1 MRGGLML
8 MSKEERSV
16 KLFDKEVML
25 SGFYPQQGETIFLTI
40 DPDKV
45 DIEIASQ
52 WGKYLSEM
60 FPQNNIMVK
69 LDGMT
74 IESLMED
81 DLK

>member
-1 MRGGLML
+1 MS
-8 MSKEERSV
+8 MSKEERTV

-25 SGFYPQQGETIFLTI
+25 SAFKPEEGETVFLTI

-45 DIEIASQ
+45 DIETASQ

-60 FPQNNIMVK
+60 FPQNNIMIK
-69 LDGMT
+69 IDGMK

>member
-1 MRGGLML
+1 
-8 MSKEERSV
+8 MSKEERTV

-25 SGFYPQQGETIFLTI
+25 SAFKPEQGETVFLTI

-45 DIEIASQ
+45 NIETASQ

-60 FPQNNIMVK
+60 FPQNDIMIK
-69 LDGMT
+69 IDGMT
-74 IESLMED
+74 IESSMED

>member
-1 MRGGLML
+1 

-25 SGFYPQQGETIFLTI
+25 SGFYPRQGETIFLTI
-40 DPDKV
+40 DPEKV
-45 DIEIASQ
+45 DIDLASE

-60 FPQNNIMVK
+60 FPQNNVMIK
-69 LDGMT
+69 LNGMT
-74 IESLMED
+74 IESMMED

>member
-1 MRGGLML
+1 
-8 MSKEERSV
+8 MSKEKKIV

-25 SGFYPQQGETIFLTI
+25 SAFKPEEGETIFLTI

-45 DIEIASQ
+45 DIETASQ

-60 FPQNNIMVK
+60 FPQNNIMIK
-69 LDGMT
+69 IDGMK

>member
-1 MRGGLML
+1 
-8 MSKEERSV
+8 MSKEKRTV

-25 SGFYPQQGETIFLTI
+25 SAFKPEQGETIFLTV
-40 DPDKV
+40 DLDKV
-45 DIEIASQ
+45 DLETASQ

-60 FPQNNIMVK
+60 FPHNNVMIK

-74 IESLMED
+74 IESISVVED

>member
-1 MRGGLML
+1 
-8 MSKEERSV
+8 MSKEERTV

-25 SGFYPQQGETIFLTI
+25 SAFKPEEGETVFLTI

-45 DIEIASQ
+45 DIETASQ

-60 FPQNNIMVK
+60 FPQNNIMIK
-69 LDGMT
+69 IDGMK

>member
-1 MRGGLML
+1 ML
-8 MSKEERSV
+8 MSKEERTV

-25 SGFYPQQGETIFLTI
+25 SAFKPEQGETIFLTI

-45 DIEIASQ
+45 DLDTASQ

-60 FPQNNIMVK
+60 FPQNNVMVK

>member
-1 MRGGLML
+1 ML
-8 MSKEERSV
+8 MSKEERIV

-25 SGFYPQQGETIFLTI
+25 SAFKPEYGETVFLTV

-45 DIEIASQ
+45 DIETASQ

-60 FPQNNIMVK
+60 FPQNNIMIK